1 MKLILFVYVNT
12 KIYVYIH
19 ICVITHIK
27 ENLMNKELINDDLA
41 YTLAEFYKIMSDHT
55 RMKIIYALTKK
66 ELCVG
71 ELSEI
76 VNMSQTAVSYQ
87 LRILRGARLVK
98 YRRDGKMVYYSIDD
112 DHVSDIINTT
122 IIHLGHE
129 E

>member
-1 MKLILFVYVNT
+1 M
-12 KIYVYIH
+12 
-19 ICVITHIK
+19 
-27 ENLMNKELINDDLA
+27 ENNNQDLV
-41 YTLAEFYKIMSDHT
+41 YTLSEFYKIMADYT

-98 YRRDGKMVYYSIDD
+98 YRRDGKMIFYSIDD